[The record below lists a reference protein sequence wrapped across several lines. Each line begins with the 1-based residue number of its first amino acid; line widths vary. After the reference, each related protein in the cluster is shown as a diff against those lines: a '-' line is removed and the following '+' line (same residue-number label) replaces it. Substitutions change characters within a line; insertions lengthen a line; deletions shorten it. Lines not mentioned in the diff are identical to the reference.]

1 MRICLAVLAA
11 LLSAPLSAT
20 AQVASYHDT
29 AAIHT
34 AVDALDGIAGGRM
47 TVH

>member
-20 AQVASYHDT
+20 AQLFIYKETSEIY
-29 AAIHT
+29 T